1 MSGREHRFDEAL
13 ISGFLDGEL
22 TQGDEQRVRLH
33 LQGCTA
39 CSQVADELRQVK
51 EATMTTAFRVPDD
64 TQWDETPRSQVSR
77 MLQYLGWLLAIVWA
91 VGLIAVLIWR
101 AATEGESIRFE
112 ALLGVTPLVAVGLL
126 VLSAL
131 IDRLKTRKTDPYRK
145 VQK

>member
-22 TQGDEQRVRLH
+22 TQGDEQRVRVH
-33 LQGCTA
+33 LQGCTG
-39 CSQVADELRQVK
+39 CSQVADELRQVN
-51 EATMTTAFRVPDD
+51 EATMTTTFRVPED
-64 TQWDETPRSQVSR
+64 TQWDETPRGHTSR
-77 MLQYLGWLLAIVWA
+77 ILQYLGWLLAIVWA
-91 VGLIAVLIWR
+91 AGLSAVLIWQ

-112 ALLGVTPLVAVGLL
+112 ALLGLAPLVAVCLI

-131 IDRLKTRKTDPYRK
+131 IDRLQTRKTDPYRK

>member
-39 CSQVADELRQVK
+39 CTQVADELRQVK

-91 VGLIAVLIWR
+91 AGLIAVLIWR